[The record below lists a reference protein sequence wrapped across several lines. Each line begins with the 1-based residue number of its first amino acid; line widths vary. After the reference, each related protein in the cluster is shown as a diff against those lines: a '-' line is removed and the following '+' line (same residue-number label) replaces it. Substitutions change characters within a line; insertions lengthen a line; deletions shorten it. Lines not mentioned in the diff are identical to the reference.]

1 MLEFQEKR
9 KIKKFIYSKITLFIL
24 LVLIL
29 LTLKATWGV
38 YTKYSL
44 TKENMEKS
52 ATNAEKLLARQD
64 FLESEIDRLQTPA
77 GVEQEIREKYGLVKE
92 GEEVIVILPAEQEI
106 DVKAEAP
113 KSWWQKMKFW

>member
-92 GEEVIVILPAEQEI
+92 GEEVIVILPAEQDI

>member
-52 ATNAEKLLARQD
+52 ETNAENLLSRQD

-92 GEEVIVILPAEQEI
+92 GEEVIVILPAGQEI

>member
-92 GEEVIVILPAEQEI
+92 GEEVIVILPAGQEI